1 MTQPIKTKPT
11 DDGGSAF
18 PHGEIIAEQHDS
30 AGNFS
35 GNIVHHESAGMSLR
49 DWFAGMALQGLFASG
64 HFTKTSEIDGSWMTT
79 HEDPY
84 DDETNEKIH
93 KGRRRYDF
101 PGAAWRAADAMLEFR
116 KAKP

>member
-1 MTQPIKTKPT
+1 MIQPIKTKPT

-49 DWFAGMALQGLFASG
+49 DWFAGMALQGMFGNQSI
-64 HFTKTSEIDGSWMTT
+64 IDSFSHHKLMA
-79 HEDPY
+79 EESFNVA
-84 DDETNEKIH
+84 DEML
-93 KGRRRYDF
+93 
-101 PGAAWRAADAMLEFR
+101 AAR

>member
-35 GNIVHHESAGMSLR
+35 GNILHHESAGMSLR
-49 DWFAGMALQGLFASG
+49 DWFAGR
-64 HFTKTSEIDGSWMTT
+64 
-79 HEDPY
+79 
-84 DDETNEKIH
+84 EKISNDENFSWELCEALAG
-93 KGRRRYDF
+93 KRPEKDRVSDPVGWEVWQ
-101 PGAAWRAADAMLEFR
+101 AAWQAKIRFIRADAMLAAR